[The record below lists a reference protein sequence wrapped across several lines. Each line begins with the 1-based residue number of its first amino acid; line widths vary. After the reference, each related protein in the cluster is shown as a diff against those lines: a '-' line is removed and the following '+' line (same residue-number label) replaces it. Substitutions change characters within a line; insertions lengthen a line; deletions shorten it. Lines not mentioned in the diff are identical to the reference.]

1 MPSVSAVFLVL
12 SLVLAVAIGP
22 QTSSW
27 CWGPAM
33 LALAVS
39 VTAALPALWRKK
51 DGIESIPLLALG
63 FVTAC
68 WFAWRASVS
77 PVAELGSADLMLLA
91 GATGSF
97 VSLRVIRG
105 DALAGKILIWG
116 IALLL
121 VANVAVIAKQ
131 VVDPSFNPIYHSRS
145 GSFPAGFYRHYN
157 EAANYL
163 IASSMV
169 VAAAAL
175 FGNLRMVSRFLMAF
189 IAVAGLVAVYFTHSR
204 GGILGAATASMVL
217 ACTALVLAKR
227 DGSRWFAPGL
237 IALPLIAIAA
247 GGFLLSGWQA
257 SQEIR
262 QAGSGIDGLMDN
274 SIRLYLLG
282 LAVSTAALH
291 PLFGGGSRSFSWDSI
306 QLWEPSELGAATHLP
321 RFVHNEFMQGAT
333 DYGLIGALLL
343 AFLLGGIALTAVLR
357 MLFGRLPAGTT
368 HARVWL
374 VGGCAACAG
383 MMVQSSFSFVFHFF
397 PGILL
402 LGICLGMAAP
412 SLIGIPNGAWRVF
425 SAGQLSL
432 VAVFSLVILVHAGIR
447 ESRVSR
453 ILWPSYVTATTSGE
467 VTVVQLG
474 EALEIHPRA
483 DLFIDRATL
492 YQTEFDATDGKFTD
506 LAERAIQDYTSASR
520 LNPFDPR
527 PVVNQANLLSRLGRD
542 AEAEAL
548 YVQGIELQGGF
559 ETGFRCHFLLA
570 NHLFRK
576 GLRLLDDKD
585 QDAARDVLQDARIEF
600 KKTVESASL
609 YYKERQNVVALLEN
623 LGVAL
628 AASKDLDGALQA
640 YDLASTIPEGRAA
653 NFWVSQTMT
662 KIGTAAWDARKP
674 AEALWYFN
682 EAKRRLFV
690 SGSLPTGVTPAQRQE
705 LDAYLDE
712 CIAYLKGARILPVD
726 PAK

>member
-1 MPSVSAVFLVL
+1 
-12 SLVLAVAIGP
+12 
-22 QTSSW
+22 
-27 CWGPAM
+27 M

-262 QAGSGIDGLMDN
+262 QAGSGIGELMDN
-274 SIRLYLLG
+274 YIRLYLLG
-282 LAVSTAALH
+282 LAVSTASLH
-291 PLFGGGSRSFSWDSI
+291 LFFGGGSRSFSWESI
-306 QLWEPSELGAATHLP
+306 QQWDSNDLGAAGALP
-321 RFVHNEFMQGAT
+321 RFVHNEFMQSAT
-333 DYGLIGALLL
+333 DYGVIGALLL
-343 AFLLGGIALTAVLR
+343 VFLLGGIALTSLLR
-357 MLFGRLPAGTT
+357 MLFGKLPLGTADT
-368 HARVWL
+368 RAWL
-374 VGGCAACAG
+374 TGGCAACAG

-397 PGILL
+397 PGVLL
-402 LGICLGMAAP
+402 LGMCLSMAAP
-412 SLIGIPNGAWRVF
+412 TFVGHSGGVRRVA
-425 SAGQLSL
+425 SAAILSIAGVL
-432 VAVFSLVILVHAGIR
+432 CLGLLASAGIR
-447 ESRVSR
+447 ETHVTR
-453 ILWPSYVTATTSGE
+453 ILWPTYIAGTATNE
-467 VTVVQLG
+467 ATVKQLG
-474 EALEIHPRA
+474 EALKIDPRA
-483 DLFIDRATL
+483 DLFIERASHL
-492 YQTEFDATDGKFTD
+492 QAAFDATDGKSTD
-506 LAERAIQDYTSASR
+506 LAEQAITDYMAANH
-520 LNPFDPR
+520 LNPFDPQ
-527 PVVNQANLLSRLGRD
+527 PVVNQANLLSRLGQD
-542 AEAEAL
+542 DEAEAL
-548 YVQGIELQGGF
+548 YARAIALQGGF
-559 ETGFRCHFLLA
+559 EAGFRSHFWFA
-570 NHLFRK
+570 YHLFRK
-576 GLRLLDDKD
+576 GYRIFDTAHPGPSLAVLE
-585 QDAARDVLQDARIEF
+585 AARTEYEQAVDQAPPWVLGPQGREIRI
-600 KKTVESASL
+600 
-609 YYKERQNVVALLEN
+609 ALHEN
-623 LGVAL
+623 L
-628 AASKDLDGALQA
+628 AAVREANRDLQGALHA
-640 YDLASTIPEGRAA
+640 YDFASTIPTGQRA
-653 NFWVSQTMT
+653 NFRVGEILG
-662 KIGTAAWDARKP
+662 KIGKATWDKRKP
-674 AEALWYFN
+674 AEALWYFT
-682 EAKRRLFV
+682 EAKRRI
-690 SGSLPTGVTPAQRQE
+690 SSTSALPPGVTPAQRLE
-705 LDAYLDE
+705 YLGYLDR
-712 CIAYLKGARILPVD
+712 CITFLEGAHVLPVK
-726 PAK
+726 PSE